1 MRYVGTVSTGPL
13 ALSDYFDLED
23 ASDVHNQP
31 LWHYTDAAGLSGILT
46 SGKIRATHV
55 AHLNDPTEIVHGEEL
70 ASLLAKNLAWPERSE
85 HVTAGPRAPKAR
97 HARPTRSLFPAF
109 TCIRGRSPT
118 RHMSS

>member
-13 ALSDYFDLED
+13 ALSDYFELED

-55 AHLNDPTEIVHGEEL
+55 AHLNDPTEIVQVRSWLHCWPRI
-70 ASLLAKNLAWPERSE
+70 SLGPSVRS
-85 HVTAGPRAPKAR
+85 T
-97 HARPTRSLFPAF
+97 
-109 TCIRGRSPT
+109 
-118 RHMSS
+118 